1 MRRVADTRAMLLL
14 TALRQIQPPPRVYP
28 SRVQI
33 VVNRTAATRS
43 GLELSPSIADHV
55 DAVLP

>member
-1 MRRVADTRAMLLL
+1 MLLL

-55 DAVLP
+55 DAVRP